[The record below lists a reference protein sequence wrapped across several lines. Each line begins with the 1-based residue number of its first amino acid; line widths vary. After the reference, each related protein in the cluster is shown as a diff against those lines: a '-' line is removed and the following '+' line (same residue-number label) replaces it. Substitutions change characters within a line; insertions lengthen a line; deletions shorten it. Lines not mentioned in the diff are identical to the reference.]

1 MENEKL
7 TNLINT
13 EGVDVKDIEDM
24 VRPLTMKENI
34 AAYIIAGTFVV
45 GAVTIGY
52 GIFKGTANLTKKIM
66 LEMQAKK
73 AEKEHQEEI
82 DEIEEQEVQ
91 E

>member
-13 EGVDVKDIEDM
+13 EGVDVEEM

-34 AAYIIAGTFVV
+34 AAYAIAGTFVV

-52 GIFKGTANLTKKIM
+52 GIFKGTANLTKKII

>member
-13 EGVDVKDIEDM
+13 EGIDVKDVDEM
-24 VRPLTMKENI
+24 LRPLTIKENI
-34 AAYIIAGTFVV
+34 AAYVIAGTFVV
-45 GAVTIGY
+45 GAATIGY
-52 GIFKGTANLTKKIM
+52 GIFKGAQALTKKIM
-66 LEMQAKK
+66 LERKAKNT
-73 AEKEHQEEI
+73 EKEHQEEI

>member
-13 EGVDVKDIEDM
+13 EGVDVEEM

-34 AAYIIAGTFVV
+34 AAYAIAGTFVV